1 MSYTRSADQMCRQ
14 DSRVHLSAEEEVAA
28 EESLSIYC
36 KPVEL
41 YNILQRR
48 AIRNLAADVKSGSL
62 VVLFVSFAEVTNSV
76 CATDPTK
83 SHMAMT
89 SFPSAGAL
97 LFIKKKLIDRCLL
110 PNVEGLCL
118 LGKMPMELLYLS
130 WEKSPN
136 LSLGE
141 RAEMMS
147 TVDLHSCFAKIRNLV
162 RCFYF
167 YSSYCCSKSS
177 YSTIPCCGKI
187 YTDLN
192 SWQIQLVNYLK
203 RVIFI
208 WTGMYN
214 SCCLYNTRWLDKFSV
229 PKRRSFKFKVN
240 SIYEIHSVGTIT
252 VVFCYLKIYIYT
264 EDESGKTISR
274 NCLLN
279 KKHENSQFICNVSV
293 FSKNWIHKTWK
304 TKFEKEMR
312 KMKMISLRLH
322 KAKCQNQ
329 QATITIVL
337 SLSRSSHRT
346 ILSLSRRMRNN
357 CLLLALPRAKRIY
370 TQSQK
375 DKAAQLSCMDED
387 KSIAIQMPHSSG
399 TVNTP
404 LQVEVIISAEEIGAK
419 EKSPYSSYSCNDI
432 ATSSFSHIIRL
443 RTGNVI
449 FNYRYYNNK
458 LQRTED
464 RDYEDETEINSFSND
479 WYIKQIYLH
488 LTIEDLLCSFFL
500 HSFPRSRKRFDQ
512 DQPIL
517 VGYIFSTGINKCT
530 VADIKSDYNLRN
542 YSYDVNSKSTNQ
554 LASKLYISVCTY
566 ADPGCIDNIDIHPY
580 WKHTQHDLFSRN
592 WFDIIRIGKFLSPLK
607 HTAGTWQQINISIG
621 FQVTEDYQAVN
632 VSVKTDIWRPEVRCY
647 FFNENL
653 TECMSTTLP
662 LFVDTCI
669 VAKIRQISKPLR
681 RRKPKNLVQN
691 AKHVHPLVLDSDFPA
706 ALNELLDKTDGLA
719 ECVERDTSSPNATGV
734 STATAHSY
742 ADPECVQSVPGSNL
756 APPAMLQFA
765 KTRKLSVE
773 RSDPRNRF
781 LLQKRQF
788 FHSHRAQP
796 MELEQVLSDRD
807 SEDEVDDDV
816 ADFEDRRQ
824 MLDDFVDVT
833 KDEKQMMHL
842 WNSFVRKQRVLAD
855 GHIAWACEAFSKL
868 HGQDLIQA
876 PALLWYLLISFLCC
890 GNAFFNSTHFYVVA
904 MRHVRVRTFDMCWR
918 LFMIKLWNHG
928 VLDAR
933 TLNNCNI
940 ILERCQSQDAD
951 HMKS

>member
-1 MSYTRSADQMCRQ
+1 MPGIPLVARETTYTRSADQMCRQ

-48 AIRNLAADVKSGSL
+48 AIRNPSFLQRCLQYKIQAKHKKRIQMTISLSGTSNDGLETQNYFPLYILLARPVNNFAVAENSAVYRFSRACILTISTGAEGKNQAQANFILPEFNKLAADVKSGSL

-89 SFPSAGAL
+89 SFPS
-97 LFIKKKLIDRCLL
+97 
-110 PNVEGLCL
+110 NVEGLCL

-147 TVDLHSCFAKIRNLV
+147 TVDLHSCFAK
-162 RCFYF
+162 
-167 YSSYCCSKSS
+167 
-177 YSTIPCCGKI
+177 
-187 YTDLN
+187 
-192 SWQIQLVNYLK
+192 
-203 RVIFI
+203 
-208 WTGMYN
+208 
-214 SCCLYNTRWLDKFSV
+214 
-229 PKRRSFKFKVN
+229 
-240 SIYEIHSVGTIT
+240 
-252 VVFCYLKIYIYT
+252 
-264 EDESGKTISR
+264 
-274 NCLLN
+274 
-279 KKHENSQFICNVSV
+279 
-293 FSKNWIHKTWK
+293 
-304 TKFEKEMR
+304 
-312 KMKMISLRLH
+312 
-322 KAKCQNQ
+322 
-329 QATITIVL
+329 
-337 SLSRSSHRT
+337 
-346 ILSLSRRMRNN
+346 
-357 CLLLALPRAKRIY
+357 
-370 TQSQK
+370 
-375 DKAAQLSCMDED
+375 LSCMDED

-419 EKSPYSSYSCNDI
+419 EKSPYSSYSCNDM

-458 LQRTED
+458 LQRTEVT
-464 RDYEDETEINSFSND
+464 EDFSCPFCLVKCASFKGLR
-479 WYIKQIYLH
+479 YH
-488 LTIEDLLCSFFL
+488 LPS
-500 HSFPRSRKRFDQ
+500 S
-512 DQPIL
+512 
-517 VGYIFSTGINKCT
+517 
-530 VADIKSDYNLRN
+530 
-542 YSYDVNSKSTNQ
+542 
-554 LASKLYISVCTY
+554 
-566 ADPGCIDNIDIHPY
+566 
-580 WKHTQHDLFSRN
+580 HDLFN
-592 WFDIIRIGKFLSPLK
+592 FEFW
-607 HTAGTWQQINISIG
+607 
-621 FQVTEDYQAVN
+621 VTEDYQAVN
-632 VSVKTDIWRPEVRCY
+632 VSVKTDIWRPE
-647 FFNENL
+647 
-653 TECMSTTLP
+653 
-662 LFVDTCI
+662 I
-669 VAKIRQISKPLR
+669 VADGVNPKQQTFFFCSKPLR

-706 ALNELLDKTDGLA
+706 ALNELLDKTD
-719 ECVERDTSSPNATGV
+719 
-734 STATAHSY
+734 AHSY

-816 ADFEDRRQ
+816 ADFEDRR

-876 PALLWYLLISFLCC
+876 PALLW
-890 GNAFFNSTHFYVVA
+890 
-904 MRHVRVRTFDMCWR
+904 CWR
-918 LFMIKLWNHG
+918 LFMIKLWNHS

>member
-1 MSYTRSADQMCRQ
+1 MPGIPLVARETTNSLCNCSYTRSADQMCRQ

-48 AIRNLAADVKSGSL
+48 AIRNPSFLQRCLQYKIQAKHKKRIQMTISLSGTSNDGLETQNYFPLYILLARPVNNFAVAENSAVYRFSRACILTISTGAEGKNQAQANFILPEFNKLAADVKSGSL

-89 SFPSAGAL
+89 SFPS
-97 LFIKKKLIDRCLL
+97 
-110 PNVEGLCL
+110 NVEGLCL

-147 TVDLHSCFAKIRNLV
+147 TVDLHSCFAK
-162 RCFYF
+162 
-167 YSSYCCSKSS
+167 
-177 YSTIPCCGKI
+177 
-187 YTDLN
+187 
-192 SWQIQLVNYLK
+192 
-203 RVIFI
+203 
-208 WTGMYN
+208 
-214 SCCLYNTRWLDKFSV
+214 
-229 PKRRSFKFKVN
+229 
-240 SIYEIHSVGTIT
+240 
-252 VVFCYLKIYIYT
+252 
-264 EDESGKTISR
+264 
-274 NCLLN
+274 
-279 KKHENSQFICNVSV
+279 
-293 FSKNWIHKTWK
+293 
-304 TKFEKEMR
+304 
-312 KMKMISLRLH
+312 
-322 KAKCQNQ
+322 
-329 QATITIVL
+329 
-337 SLSRSSHRT
+337 
-346 ILSLSRRMRNN
+346 
-357 CLLLALPRAKRIY
+357 
-370 TQSQK
+370 
-375 DKAAQLSCMDED
+375 LSCMDED

-419 EKSPYSSYSCNDI
+419 EKSPYSSYSCNDM

-458 LQRTED
+458 LQRTEVT
-464 RDYEDETEINSFSND
+464 EDFSCPFCLVKCASFKGLR
-479 WYIKQIYLH
+479 YH
-488 LTIEDLLCSFFL
+488 LPS
-500 HSFPRSRKRFDQ
+500 S
-512 DQPIL
+512 
-517 VGYIFSTGINKCT
+517 
-530 VADIKSDYNLRN
+530 
-542 YSYDVNSKSTNQ
+542 
-554 LASKLYISVCTY
+554 
-566 ADPGCIDNIDIHPY
+566 
-580 WKHTQHDLFSRN
+580 HDLFN
-592 WFDIIRIGKFLSPLK
+592 FEFW
-607 HTAGTWQQINISIG
+607 
-621 FQVTEDYQAVN
+621 VTEDYQAVN
-632 VSVKTDIWRPEVRCY
+632 VSVKTDIWRPE
-647 FFNENL
+647 
-653 TECMSTTLP
+653 
-662 LFVDTCI
+662 I
-669 VAKIRQISKPLR
+669 VADGVNPKQQTFFFCSKPLR

-816 ADFEDRRQ
+816 ADFEDRR

-876 PALLWYLLISFLCC
+876 PALLW
-890 GNAFFNSTHFYVVA
+890 
-904 MRHVRVRTFDMCWR
+904 CWR